1 MLGTIFYILAIL
13 TILVLLLYNVY
24 EFIRSIKLD
33 REMEKYFHVQKKLS
47 KMKLNASKDKSDE

>member
-33 REMEKYFHVQKKLS
+33 REMEKYFNVQKKLS

>member
-1 MLGTIFYILAIL
+1 MLESIFYILAIL

-33 REMEKYFHVQKKLS
+33 REMEKYFNVQKKLS

>member
-1 MLGTIFYILAIL
+1 MLESIFYILAIL

-24 EFIRSIKLD
+24 EFIRSIKFD
-33 REMEKYFHVQKKLS
+33 REMEKYFNVQKKLS